1 MKSIIDRY
9 KKLLEKQQSV
19 ADRLSN
25 TQREKDFRV
34 QKLEKQ
40 YQSKI
45 DKLLQD
51 EQSIAL
57 LIKIIKEF
65 IK

>member
-1 MKSIIDRY
+1 MKNIIDNY
-9 KKLLEKQQSV
+9 KKLLYKQQSV